1 MTRHQQILLAAAAV
15 VLTIL
20 ALLIGAML
28 GGGKGRGGDLASAAQ
43 TAAPAI
49 VMLSLGGG
57 QPNVAPE
64 GGFGPDPNAGSVQL
78 GSGFVISGD
87 GLIVTS
93 SRVVADLPVARAI
106 FPDGISRQAQVIGRD
121 DEAGI
126 VLLKATPGDKPFAHL
141 DFAAREP
148 LLGQSVLLMGAP
160 FGLNGTAS
168 HGIVSHAARKLD
180 PSAPYGLIQTD
191 APLSAG
197 GSGGPMLD
205 DDGEVL
211 GVAESGLSTSPGV
224 AYAVPAS
231 IVKAAVERLKPKS

>member
-1 MTRHQQILLAAAAV
+1 MPRDKIIILGSAAV
-15 VLTIL
+15 AVAAV
-20 ALLIGAML
+20 ALLIGVL
-28 GGGKGRGGDLASAAQ
+28 IGRGEGGGEGGFADAVED
-43 TAAPAI
+43 AAPAV

-57 QPNVAPE
+57 QPNAPDAQA
-64 GGFGPDPNAGSVQL
+64 PVQL
-78 GSGFVISGD
+78 GSGFLVSAD

-93 SRVVADLPVARAI
+93 TNGIGTLPVARAI
-106 FPDGISRQAQVIGRD
+106 FSDGIARQAEVVGRD
-121 DEAGI
+121 DQAGV
-126 VLLKATPGDKPFAHL
+126 VLLKVSGDKPFKFLEFEDEAPR
-141 DFAAREP
+141 AGE
-148 LLGQSVLLMGAP
+148 SVLLMGAP
-160 FGLNGTAS
+160 FGLTAT
-168 HGIVSHAARKLD
+168 VSSGVVSNAARKLD